1 MERIE
6 EILRRLVAIPSD
18 TGTKKECD
26 VEKEILKMIGEMS
39 YFKEHSEEYGAFD
52 VEGDRFG
59 RSIIWALSGGKSIE
73 TIVLMHHHDVVDAS
87 DYGELSGKAYDMDE
101 IRKALLKKEDMPT
114 EVVEDLKSGEW
125 WFGRGVADMKA
136 GSAIQLA
143 TLERYTSLEEA
154 PYRVLLLS
162 VPDEENMSAGMRQAV
177 TLLKKLQEKYQLQYR
192 YLINSEPHERSK
204 EKDGVVYTGSVGKLM
219 PVIYVKG
226 VSAHIGNVFGGIN
239 PITIAQQM
247 ISHIELN
254 MAFCDQV
261 EDEITLPPSVVYFR
275 DRKISYNV
283 STPNSVGFYYS
294 QLLLTTSI
302 EEITHKLLKVAH
314 LSSQEV
320 KEKIEESYNAYCRQ
334 VGIKPEIHPKKIKVM
349 LYGELIKIAE
359 KKGGE
364 YFKRCYQAYQEE
376 MKELVSSGQLNLP
389 ESTFWMIEKVL
400 EFVPDLEGAIII
412 AYAPPYYPSV
422 HIENSSLVQA
432 LSQYAQ
438 AEWKETY
445 EEKKY
450 FMGISDMSY
459 VGNTKNKETQR
470 ILQAHMPQWQKLY
483 EIPFED
489 MEEISMPM
497 INIGPWGKDLHQ
509 WSERVY
515 RKDVLEHTPRLIWKI
530 LNDDSFK

>member
-6 EILRRLVAIPSD
+6 EILRKLVAIPSD

-26 VEKEILKMIGEMS
+26 VERKLLEIIEEIP
-39 YFKEHSEEYGAFD
+39 YFSKHSEAYGAYAM
-52 VEGDRFG
+52 EGDLLG
-59 RSIIWALSGGKSIE
+59 RHVIWALSGGESAD

-87 DYGELSGKAYDMDE
+87 DYGVLKEKAYDMDE
-101 IRKALLKKEDMPT
+101 LREALMSQTDLPA
-114 EVVEDLKSGEW
+114 EVAKDLRSQEW
-125 WFGRGVADMKA
+125 WFGRGTADMKA
-136 GSAIQLA
+136 GAAIQLDA
-143 TLERYTSLEEA
+143 LEKYTALKNA

-177 TLLKKLQEKYQLQYR
+177 TLLKKLQEKYQLKYR
-192 YLINSEPHERSK
+192 YFINSEPHERSE
-204 EKDGVVYTGSVGKLM
+204 EKNGVIYTGSVGKLM
-219 PVIYVKG
+219 PVIYIKG
-226 VSAHIGNVFGGIN
+226 VSTHVGNVFEGIN

-254 MAFCDQV
+254 IDFCDQV
-261 EDEITLPPSVVYFR
+261 EDEMTLPPSTVYFR
-275 DRKISYNV
+275 DRKASYNV

-302 EEITHKLLKVAH
+302 EEITHNLLKIAH

-320 KEKIEESYNAYCRQ
+320 KEKIEESYKAYCRQ
-334 VGIKPEIHPKKIKVM
+334 LGIKPKVQPKKIEVM
-349 LYGELIKIAE
+349 LYGELIKTAE

-364 YFKRCYQAYQEE
+364 HFKRRYQECQEE
-376 MKELVSSGQLNLP
+376 MKKLVSNGQLNLP

-422 HIENSSLVQA
+422 HIENSGLVQA
-432 LSQYAQ
+432 LSQYAKT
-438 AEWKETY
+438 EWNETY
-445 EEKKY
+445 KEKRY

-459 VGNTKNKETQR
+459 VGNTKNKETQK
-470 ILQAHMPQWQKLY
+470 ILQAHMPQWQNLY
-483 EIPFED
+483 QIPFED
-489 MEEISMPM
+489 MKQISMPM

-515 RKDVLEHTPRLIWKI
+515 RKDVLEHIPRLIWKI
-530 LNDDSFK
+530 LNKDRFK